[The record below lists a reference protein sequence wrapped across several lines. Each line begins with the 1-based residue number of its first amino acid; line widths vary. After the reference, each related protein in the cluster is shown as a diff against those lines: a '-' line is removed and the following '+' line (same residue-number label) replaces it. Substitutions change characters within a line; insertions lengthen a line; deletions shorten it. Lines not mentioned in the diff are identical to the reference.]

1 MSGNDL
7 TTEAV
12 RLAMSMSQ
20 LQAEYASQNIGRA
33 GTPGAQATRLDFS
46 RSVGLL
52 QQAAG
57 AGADAGALLPVLADA
72 AANPASVDVATH
84 EAGIDLDE
92 QVADM
97 ATANLKFQA
106 LAESLNRH
114 FGLMRL
120 AITGRN

>member
-1 MSGNDL
+1 MSSDL

-33 GTPGAQATRLDFS
+33 GTPDAHATRLDFS
-46 RSVGLL
+46 HSVGLL
-52 QQAAG
+52 EQAA
-57 AGADAGALLPVLADA
+57 AGSADAERLLPALADAGAHPVSAEVL
-72 AANPASVDVATH
+72 SV
-84 EAGIDLDE
+84 EAGINLDE

>member
-1 MSGNDL
+1 MSNDL
-7 TTEAV
+7 TTQAV

-20 LQAEYASQNIGRA
+20 VQAEYASRNIARA
-33 GTPGAQATRLDFS
+33 STPGAQALSPDFGGS
-46 RSVGLL
+46 LALL
-52 QQAAG
+52 SQAAG
-57 AGADAGALLPVLADA
+57 AAPDADHVQAALAQAAQHPVTAEHVAAD
-72 AANPASVDVATH
+72 
-84 EAGIDLDE
+84 AGIDLDE